1 LVLVGLVEVGPQ
13 RVLTELI
20 LCLQPLPLLGAVAVA
35 VVQADLVQVAGP
47 VVVVHQGPAVL
58 RVQGLL
64 VKVLMVVTKL
74 MAVVVVV
81 LVR

>member
-1 LVLVGLVEVGPQ
+1 VVA
-13 RVLTELI
+13 
-20 LCLQPLPLLGAVAVA
+20 PL
-35 VVQADLVQVAGP
+35 DLVQVAGP
-47 VVVVHQGPAVL
+47 VVVAHKGPAVL

-74 MAVVVVV
+74 TAVVVVV

>member
-1 LVLVGLVEVGPQ
+1 
-13 RVLTELI
+13 
-20 LCLQPLPLLGAVAVA
+20 VA
-35 VVQADLVQVAGP
+35 VVVVVAPLDLVQVAGP
-47 VVVVHQGPAVL
+47 VVVAHKGPAVL

-74 MAVVVVV
+74 TAVVVVV